1 MGGSYVNG
9 KALPE
14 SVRRQIVEMSIN
26 NIRAC
31 DIAKQLKVSHGCV
44 SKLLKKYRNTGS
56 FKAGSTGG
64 SKPKVAIPEVVD
76 IIMKY
81 KDENPTMFAW
91 EIRDRLIKERR
102 CTKLNVPSISSINRI
117 LRSNP
122 SEKSRR
128 SSLGSSCSPSSS
140 ENSISPPIATKRS
153 PVGYSINDILG
164 NQNASVSF
172 EFTPTPIM
180 PQSGKRKFSEIDDGD
195 LLAVAAKSA
204 RLIEEEAAIKPNAH
218 ADISLTA
225 VPTPTSTDL
234 CKDLGSLLDMLP
246 WVPSQVSSSKNNNA
260 SFDDSFTSLVGPN
273 KVAFER
279 EFHESQATS
288 TERIRHQ
295 YEAARQHQHGAE
307 TTKFNA
313 PKIEMPCSSLPSVQH
328 QDSFYPQYKPHSTV
342 SRPVPSAMS
351 STGSIPGIP
360 NASSSFYS
368 VSSCSQTQ
376 NTGLPA
382 AYNYPGYA
390 PSVFSHMAQQ
400 KNLYPVAT
408 ISSEAPTSAF
418 HAPISPYC
426 GYSTAPI
433 PYYYQQ

>member
-1 MGGSYVNG
+1 
-9 KALPE
+9 
-14 SVRRQIVEMSIN
+14 
-26 NIRAC
+26 
-31 DIAKQLKVSHGCV
+31 
-44 SKLLKKYRNTGS
+44 
-56 FKAGSTGG
+56 
-64 SKPKVAIPEVVD
+64 
-76 IIMKY
+76 
-81 KDENPTMFAW
+81 
-91 EIRDRLIKERR
+91 
-102 CTKLNVPSISSINRI
+102 
-117 LRSNP
+117 
-122 SEKSRR
+122 
-128 SSLGSSCSPSSS
+128 
-140 ENSISPPIATKRS
+140 
-153 PVGYSINDILG
+153 
-164 NQNASVSF
+164 
-172 EFTPTPIM
+172 M

-273 KVAFER
+273 KVAYER

-328 QDSFYPQYKPHSTV
+328 QNSFYPQYKPHSTV

-376 NTGLPA
+376 NSGLPA
-382 AYNYPGYA
+382 AYSYPGYA
-390 PSVFSHMAQQ
+390 PSAFSHMAQQ
-400 KNLYPVAT
+400 KNLYPVAN